1 MPAAL
6 AGPQAS
12 RGRNAWPVTASDG
25 GSNDGCPSRP
35 RLRARC
41 PDSSTV
47 ASVRAWTGKSSGV
60 MAALHTVL
68 ATNTRMYCKAPNS
81 EDLQRSQL
89 LGKTTPKLSTPVLRL
104 RTEKFAVR

>member
-1 MPAAL
+1 MMGVHRAPGCGHVAQILLQWRVCAL
-6 AGPQAS
+6 G
-12 RGRNAWPVTASDG
+12 
-25 GSNDGCPSRP
+25 
-35 RLRARC
+35 
-41 PDSSTV
+41 
-47 ASVRAWTGKSSGV
+47 TGKSSGV

-68 ATNTRMYCKAPNS
+68 ATNSRMYCKAPNS